1 MPDEIETTAE
11 AKLKEIQLR
20 IESKRN
26 ILKERT
32 AKGTSADIV
41 KDQIHLSSETIHPS
55 LKKILSPDSDT
66 KQNPYLSSFK
76 QCQKSRPSQ
85 LTVCKPGIHIETAN
99 AIRKQE
105 QLELLQRKVE
115 QRTFERGLSSQIVHD
130 LLEYPL
136 EKIPNVEW
144 WDSQFVT
151 SYDVEDSLYCTDFL
165 TNFIYKPSMISN
177 LAESHE
183 FAAANPIKLTPEET
197 KRKRKLARLEAHRE
211 KMQNIKLGILP
222 PEKSKMRL
230 ASLPQVLSNQFVQ
243 DPTQLELSVKAD
255 IEERKSIHNS
265 SNLER
270 KLTPQEAS
278 IKKRLKFIENTENE
292 IVCAVFKISGKGS
305 FLGQWKFKIEVNA
318 RQNHLFGMFLQWNE
332 QNEEFNCIIIVEGGP
347 KGIVRYKRLL
357 LERIKWQ
364 GDAGTISNGHYTS
377 NAIDSKCDLLWE
389 GCLKEGPVKTL
400 LLSNSSRKNGIFES
414 HLFNSK
420 FEVKKYME
428 ENLLNLYSK
437 FLQ

>member
-1 MPDEIETTAE
+1 MSDEMKTTAE

-20 IESKRN
+20 IERKRD
-26 ILKERT
+26 ILKERS
-32 AKGTSADIV
+32 AKGTASDVA
-41 KDQIHLSSETIHPS
+41 KDPIHLSSEAIHPS
-55 LKKILSPDSDT
+55 LKKILSSDSDP
-66 KQNPYLSSFK
+66 KPNPYLSSFK
-76 QCQKSRPSQ
+76 QSQKPRLSQ
-85 LTVCKPGIHIETAN
+85 LTICKPGIHIETAN
-99 AIRKQE
+99 ALRKQE

-151 SYDVEDSLYCTDFL
+151 SYDVEENLYCTDFL

-197 KRKRKLARLEAHRE
+197 KRKRKLARLEAHKE
-211 KMQNIKLGILP
+211 KMQKIKLGILP

-230 ASLPQVLSNQFVQ
+230 ASLPQVLSNQSIQ
-243 DPTQLELSVKAD
+243 DPTQLELSVRAE
-255 IEERKSIHNS
+255 IEERKSMHDS

-270 KLTPQEAS
+270 KLTPQEVS

-292 IVCAVFKISGKGS
+292 IVCAVFKILGKGS
-305 FLGQWKFKIEVNA
+305 FPGQWKFKIEVNA
-318 RQNHLFGMFLQWNE
+318 RQNHLFGKFFQWNE
-332 QNEEFNCIIIVEGGP
+332 QNEEFNCIVIVEGGP
-347 KGIVRYKRLL
+347 KGIERYKRLL

-364 GDAGTISNGHYTS
+364 CDTIADVHPKLS
-377 NAIDSKCDLLWE
+377 AIDSKCDLLWE
-389 GCLKEGPVKTL
+389 GCLKEGPIKTL
-400 LLSNSSRKNGIFES
+400 LLRNSSRKDGIFES
-414 HLFNSK
+414 HIFASK

-428 ENLLNLYSK
+428 ENFLNLYSK